1 VIEKLGRRLSEVA
14 ERWAP
19 DPFVL
24 AIVLTVF
31 VLVMGVMTGSAVE
44 TLPISDRLS
53 LIADGWYAELWSGG
67 LMKFAMQMCL
77 VLITGHGLAMT
88 SAVQSLIQRVAGS
101 VKSAPTAVL
110 VVALVACLA
119 SLVQWGLGA
128 IAGAFMAREVGRA
141 FKAAGRPIHY
151 PLLGAAGYAGF
162 LVWHGGFSGSAPLK
176 VAEPGHFLEASI
188 GVIPISQTLLSPLNL
203 AVTGT
208 LIVLIP
214 LTFFFMMPRDPAL
227 MKPYPGEVFP
237 SDPRPETAS
246 TASSRA
252 LNLVAAFLA
261 GAFLV
266 HYFMRL
272 GVGGWNL
279 DSINLVFLSLGI
291 ALHRSPAAYMESVVD
306 GVRGCAGII
315 IQFPIYFGILGILK
329 SSGLI
334 IDVSQLFLSVAT
346 PNTYLVLTFFSAGIV
361 NFFVPSGGGQW
372 AVQGPVMM
380 QGVGALA
387 ITPAKVVMALAYGDA
402 WTNMLQPFW
411 ALPLLG
417 IMGLQ
422 AREIMGYTSLVL
434 LISGPCIVGFLLVL

>member
-1 VIEKLGRRLSEVA
+1 MIERLGRRLSEAA

-31 VLVMGVMTGSAVE
+31 VLVMGVMTGSAVD
-44 TLPISDRLS
+44 TLPTSDRLS

-77 VLITGHGLAMT
+77 VLITGHALAMT
-88 SAVQSLIQRVAGS
+88 SSVQNLIRRVAGS

-208 LIVLIP
+208 LLVLIP

-227 MKPYPGEVFP
+227 MKPYPGEVAT
-237 SDPRPETAS
+237 RETNQVAAS
-246 TASSRA
+246 RT

-334 IDVSQLFLSVAT
+334 VDVSELFLSLAT
-346 PNTYLVLTFFSAGIV
+346 PTTYPVLTFFSAGIV

-380 QGVGALA
+380 QGVEAMGVA
-387 ITPAKVVMALAYGDA
+387 PAKVVMALAYGDA

-434 LISGPCIVGFLLVL
+434 LITGPCIVGFLLIL